1 MSVYGG
7 IPALLHNDIVEADD
21 GVHRGADLVGHV
33 GQELALG
40 NIRFFRLLPHPLDLV
55 DICLD
60 VGHIQDQNDAAL
72 FPPAFINNLLAVA
85 LIVLSVHGK
94 APGDVLVEH
103 FLPELLQHPDIFP
116 QLMLGQAGQ
125 DLGRGPV
132 VADQPVVV
140 VQRNHA
146 VAQVLQHLLRRQM
159 AEIIAA
165 PAPRHNHHQR
175 HGGGQRHR
183 SEIEHHDELAHIG
196 DKHHNG
202 QEGNAQNRPILT
214 VDLLV

>member
-1 MSVYGG
+1 MGVDLGV
-7 IPALLHNDIVEADD
+7 PALLHDNVVQPDD
-21 GVHRGADLVGHV
+21 GVHRGADLVGHI
-33 GQELALG
+33 GQEFALG
-40 NIRFFRLLPHPLDLV
+40 HICLFRLLPHPLDLV
-55 DICLD
+55 DVGLD
-60 VGHIQDQNDAAL
+60 VRHIQDQDDAAL
-72 FPPAFINNLLAVA
+72 LPAALIYDLLAVA

-165 PAPRHNHHQR
+165 PAPRHNHHRRSRGHTAPKQTRRQR
-175 HGGGQRHR
+175 P
-183 SEIEHHDELAHIG
+183 A
-196 DKHHNG
+196 
-202 QEGNAQNRPILT
+202 AAPAA
-214 VDLLV
+214 